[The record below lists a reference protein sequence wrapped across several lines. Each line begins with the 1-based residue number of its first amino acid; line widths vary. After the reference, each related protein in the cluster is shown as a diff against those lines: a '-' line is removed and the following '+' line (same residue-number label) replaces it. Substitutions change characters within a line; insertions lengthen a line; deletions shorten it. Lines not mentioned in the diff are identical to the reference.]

1 MADPLRRDS
10 QLMTHQQITRERV
23 QEAQRKVAHF
33 MVKHGMEYL
42 APIYNRL
49 ERELKAM
56 DNQSET
62 LEAAKRLLER
72 VQ

>member
-1 MADPLRRDS
+1 MQA
-10 QLMTHQQITRERV
+10 
-23 QEAQRKVAHF
+23 AQRKVAHF
-33 MVKHGMEYL
+33 MVDHGMKHL

-56 DNQSET
+56 DNQNET

-72 VQ
+72 IQ